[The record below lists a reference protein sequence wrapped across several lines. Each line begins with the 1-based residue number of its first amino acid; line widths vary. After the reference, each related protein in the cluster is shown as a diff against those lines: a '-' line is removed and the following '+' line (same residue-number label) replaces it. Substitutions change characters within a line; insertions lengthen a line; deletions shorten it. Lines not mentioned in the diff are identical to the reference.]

1 MSQTYGCLVVLTA
14 EVKTTGSDGVVTR
27 GVEEN
32 VGRLPAAVVLW
43 LSTALAAVV
52 VGTVVEATDVSVP
65 EVTLLPAGTSYPV
78 AGLEVGG
85 NWVGADDVVTDRD
98 AVGKG
103 ITLMVSAPEVRLSR
117 SAGERVVWV
126 LPSLRDVK
134 SSVGLTVAPI
144 SSSEARAVESREE
157 DTFKTGVAGK
167 VVKRDVRSV
176 SLSKML
182 LITDWVLEAGSTMVG
197 TTE

>member
-1 MSQTYGCLVVLTA
+1 MVTA
-14 EVKTTGSDGVVTR
+14 EVTATGSDGVVVTR
-27 GVEEN
+27 GTEEN
-32 VGRLPAAVVLW
+32 IPTLPAAVTPRLPV
-43 LSTALAAVV
+43 ALAAVV
-52 VGTVVEATDVSVP
+52 AGTVVEAADASVP
-65 EVTLLPAGTSYPV
+65 AVTLLPTGASYPV
-78 AGLEVGG
+78 GGPEAGG
-85 NWVGADDVVTDRD
+85 NCVGANDIVTDRD

-103 ITLMVSAPEVRLSR
+103 ITLLMSARDVRLSG
-117 SAGERVVWV
+117 SAGGRAVWA

-144 SSSEARAVESREE
+144 SSSEARAVESRDE

-167 VVKRDVRSV
+167 VVNKEIRFV

-182 LITDWVLEAGSTMVG
+182 LVTDWVSEAGSTRVG

>member
-1 MSQTYGCLVVLTA
+1 MSQTYGCLVVVMA
-14 EVKTTGSDGVVTR
+14 EVTTTTSDTVVVLR

-32 VGRLPAAVVLW
+32 VPGLPV
-43 LSTALAAVV
+43 ALV
-52 VGTVVEATDVSVP
+52 TVVEGADASAP
-65 EVTLLPAGTSYPV
+65 EVTLLPEGSSYPGG
-78 AGLEVGG
+78 GLAVGG
-85 NWVGADDVVTDRD
+85 NCVGANDEVTDRD

-103 ITLMVSAPEVRLSR
+103 ITLMVSASDVRLSG
-117 SAGERVVWV
+117 SVGGKAVGM
-126 LPSLRDVK
+126 LPLLPDVK

-144 SSSEARAVESREE
+144 SSSEPRAVESRDE

-167 VVKRDVRSV
+167 VVNEEIRFV

-182 LITDWVLEAGSTMVG
+182 LVTEWVSEVGSTRVG

>member
-1 MSQTYGCLVVLTA
+1 MLTA
-14 EVKTTGSDGVVTR
+14 EVTTTGSDGVVVTR

-32 VGRLPAAVVLW
+32 VGRLSAAVVLW
-43 LSTALAAVV
+43 LPVALVAVV
-52 VGTVVEATDVSVP
+52 VGTVVEAADASVP
-65 EVTLLPAGTSYPV
+65 EVTVLPAGTSYSV

-85 NWVGADDVVTDRD
+85 NWVGANDVVTDRD

-103 ITLMVSAPEVRLSR
+103 ITLMVSAPDVRLSR
-117 SAGERVVWV
+117 SAGGRVVWA

-144 SSSEARAVESREE
+144 SSSEARAVESRDE
-157 DTFKTGVAGK
+157 DTLKTGVAGK
-167 VVKRDVRSV
+167 VVNKEIRFV

-182 LITDWVLEAGSTMVG
+182 LVRDWVLEAGSTRVG